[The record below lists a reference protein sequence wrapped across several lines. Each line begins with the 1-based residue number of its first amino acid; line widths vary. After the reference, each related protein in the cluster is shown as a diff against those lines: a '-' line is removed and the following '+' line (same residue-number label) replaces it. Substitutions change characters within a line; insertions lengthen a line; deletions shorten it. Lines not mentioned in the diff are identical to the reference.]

1 MLVSWNTSF
10 PGMSM
15 LQHIPAGIRVLPAP
29 GEDESVPFLPN
40 LRRLMVIYKGN
51 WKWIA
56 LSQVFVLLGAVF
68 MLLIPVQVATL
79 INVGVLTG
87 NIAVIVDSALTMLFF
102 AILAGVFSMANLYVA
117 ARVGEG
123 TAHYLRKNV
132 YTKIQTFSFGNLDRF
147 PIGEL
152 LVRLTNDIYQ
162 INMAANFATRYVL
175 YAPFMILVA
184 LVFVYIG
191 SPDLVW
197 IFLVVI
203 VVTAALFGV
212 ISYVLQ
218 KQYRKRQT
226 ALDAE
231 NNVLQED
238 FAGVRVIKAF
248 VMQDYEN
255 RRFEEKNQIFR
266 LASLSPLHSMALLLP
281 AIFLI
286 LGISNALVIWFGGL
300 QVLAGT
306 MDVGEIVAFTQYFFF
321 ILAQLWILSFVLPQ
335 IIAAEASAGRL
346 AELMDSVPAVP
357 DTPGAKELLPGEVKG
372 RVVFEDVSFSY
383 EGPGGKEAIKNIS
396 LVAEPGTTVAFLG
409 PTGSGKSTLIN
420 LIPRFYDTTSG
431 RITIDGLDVKDIP
444 KDNLRM
450 IVDIALQ
457 ESVLFSGT
465 IRENIAFADPDMPYE
480 QVKSAAQAAD
490 ADGFV
495 SSIPGDYESR
505 VARRGANFSGG
516 QRQRLSIARAIA
528 PHPRILI
535 LDDSTSAVDV
545 ATESRIQ
552 GAMSTLLK
560 GTTTF
565 VVAQRISTVLMAD
578 LIILLDQGQ
587 IVDKGNH
594 LELMGRSL
602 LYREIF
608 ESQLGGIRKEDVS

>member
-1 MLVSWNTSF
+1 
-10 PGMSM
+10 
-15 LQHIPAGIRVLPAP
+15 
-29 GEDESVPFLPN
+29 
-40 LRRLMVIYKGN
+40 MVIYRGN

-56 LSQVFVLLGAVF
+56 LSQIFVLLGAIF

-123 TAHYLRKNV
+123 TAHYLRKSV
-132 YTKIQTFSFGNLDRF
+132 YSKIQTFSFGNLDRF

-197 IFLVVI
+197 IFILVI
-203 VVTAALFGV
+203 IITAALFGA

-226 ALDAE
+226 ALDAV

-255 RRFEEKNQIFR
+255 RRFEKENQTFR
-266 LASLSPLHSMALLLP
+266 IASMSPLHSMALLLP

-300 QVLAGT
+300 QVVAGT
-306 MDVGEIVAFTQYFFF
+306 MDVGQIVAFTQYFFF

-357 DTPGAKELLPGEVKG
+357 ETTGAKALPPGEVKG
-372 RVVFEDVSFSY
+372 LVAFEDVSFSY
-383 EGPGGKEAIKNIS
+383 DGPGGKHAIKNIS

-431 RITIDGLDVKDIP
+431 RITIDGRDVKDIP

-450 IVDIALQ
+450 IVDVALQ

-465 IRENIAFADPDMPYE
+465 IRENIAFADPDMSYE
-480 QVKSAAQAAD
+480 QVKSASIAAD

-495 SSIPGDYESR
+495 SAVPGDYESR

-528 PHPRILI
+528 PHPKIII

-578 LIILLDQGQ
+578 IIILLDQGE

-594 LELMGRSL
+594 RELMGRSP